1 MKHCMKCG
9 GKLIPRGK
17 TIYLCQSCGKENY
30 NNPAAC
36 TTAIIINE
44 ERDSILMAVRGQ
56 EPKKGMLDLPGGFV
70 EADEEIE
77 TAMRREV
84 MEETGMEVNVLG
96 MLGAYTNHYED
107 VRWTADIAYV
117 VTIESGEPVAADDV
131 AELKW
136 YKIEEVPDEELA
148 FESIRKELIDLKRA
162 LEEERF

>member
-1 MKHCMKCG
+1 MKCG
-9 GKLIPRGK
+9 GKLMPQDK
-17 TIYLCQSCGKENY
+17 TIYLCQSCGRENY

-36 TTAIIINE
+36 TTAIILND
-44 ERDSILMAVRGQ
+44 ERDSILMAVRGR

-96 MLGAYTNHYED
+96 MLGAYTNHYQG

-117 VTIESGEPVAADDV
+117 LTIESGTPVAADDV

-136 YKIEEVPDEELA
+136 YKIEEIPDGELA
-148 FESIRKELIDLKRA
+148 FKSIRKELIDLKRA
-162 LEEERF
+162 LKEERF